1 MPIDLPH
8 LTARIAALFR
18 RVEALAAPPKS
29 ETVLSRGDLTL
40 NLNRL
45 AVSWRGSRVNQT
57 LTELRML
64 HTLARFPGHVKNR
77 DQLIQEA
84 VLKPVYAL
92 LLDRPTELFDDDM
105 AQASTLGGAAVEAAE
120 VIVA

>member
-1 MPIDLPH
+1 VD
-8 LTARIAALFR
+8 
-18 RVEALAAPPKS
+18 ALATPPKS
-29 ETVLSRGDLTL
+29 DTVLSRGDLTL
-40 NLNRL
+40 DLNRL
-45 AVSWRGSRVNQT
+45 AVSWRGSRVNPT

-84 VLKPVYAL
+84 VLKPEHAL
-92 LLDRPTELFDDDM
+92 LLDQPTELFDDDM
-105 AQASTLGGAAVEAAE
+105 AQAFTLGGAAMEAAK